1 MRNNKTRKT
10 GYMVAE
16 VQPRANTTVLFS
28 LLYVLSFVL
37 FLFGESLQPNGR
49 EERERERDKIIR
61 GAQQWLY
68 WS

>member
-1 MRNNKTRKT
+1 
-10 GYMVAE
+10 MVAE

-49 EERERERDKIIR
+49 EEIEERKERDKI
-61 GAQQWLY
+61 
-68 WS
+68 